1 MFVEKT
7 KTHAHSEIQPFPW
20 EVKWIDYAIPSLLYI
35 STKTRVLWFETKHIG
50 SWNICLK
57 FQSILRN
64 FQTNELFLWLRL
76 PLSSPAAQAQPGL
89 SELNRLLEKE
99 KYFRPKVEYFS
110 LIVASNEDYTAI
122 SQNLAIFIFSR
133 NYESS

>member
-1 MFVEKT
+1 M
-7 KTHAHSEIQPFPW
+7 
-20 EVKWIDYAIPSLLYI
+20 
-35 STKTRVLWFETKHIG
+35 
-50 SWNICLK
+50 
-57 FQSILRN
+57 RN

-110 LIVASNEDYTAI
+110 MIVASNEDYTAI
-122 SQNLAIFIFSR
+122 SQTLAIFQETMKRRRRKSNISVLEKER
-133 NYESS
+133 IYEPHLWSLLYDAQMHSPS